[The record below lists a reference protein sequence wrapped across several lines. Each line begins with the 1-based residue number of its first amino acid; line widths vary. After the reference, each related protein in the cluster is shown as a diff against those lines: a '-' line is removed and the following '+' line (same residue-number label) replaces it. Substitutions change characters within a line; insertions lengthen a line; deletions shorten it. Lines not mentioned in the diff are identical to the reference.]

1 MDGFTQH
8 LVLYRE
14 QCLNT
19 TIQVALHHI
28 RASQVYFFI
37 ATVAKIIDTAML
49 QETPYDTAHP
59 NSIADTWYPG
69 TQAADA
75 AHKQIVANSRLRCV
89 IQGID
94 NRRIGYHV
102 HLEDHEAL
110 ALLSQ

>member
-37 ATVAKIIDTAML
+37 AAVAKIIDTAML
-49 QETPYDTAHP
+49 QETPYDTTHP
-59 NSIADTWYPG
+59 NSIADTWYTG
-69 TQAADA
+69 TQGTDA
-75 AHKQIVANSRLRCV
+75 AHKQIFFFQAED
-89 IQGID
+89 GIRD
-94 NRRIGYHV
+94 GRVTGV
-102 HLEDHEAL
+102 QTCAL
-110 ALLSQ
+110 PI